1 MRYALYFTPPMS
13 DALQRTASRWL
24 GRNAFSGAALDHPDD
39 AGLGIDEIAAITE
52 APRRYGFH
60 ATIKAPF
67 ALADGLAKADL
78 LSEIMHFCGE
88 LEPFELPPLRIER
101 LGPFFALTPSA
112 PSPALQGFADAVVR
126 RFNRY
131 HAPVS
136 EADRARRNV
145 DRLSERQVAYL
156 DSFGYPYVFEEFRFH
171 MTLTGPVDAGDADRV
186 EAALHQVFAPLLD
199 NPVSVGNLALF
210 VEPEKGAAFSV
221 DSLHPLGSFKA
232 ARRAAAQ

>member
-39 AGLGIDEIAAITE
+39 TGLGIDDIAAITE

-67 ALADGLAKADL
+67 ALADGLTKADL

-88 LEPFELPPLRIER
+88 LEPFELTPLRIER

-186 EAALHQVFAPLLD
+186 EAALHQVFAPFLD
-199 NPVSVGNLALF
+199 KPVSLSNLALF
-210 VEPEKGAAFSV
+210 VEPEKGAPFSV